1 MGGHIGPPLQGVLS
15 VEGQVRKEWAMDS
28 MEVPGKRAAEGGG
41 PYEVAYRQKGSP
53 GRRRTRTPY
62 HQISGSGKSSWSIR
76 HRTNPRSTQLRV
88 GSHSGSADHSG
99 APPSCSAR
107 GDGPPNTR
115 KGYTAA
121 VSGRAANVGR
131 RAAAPTGCSIGR
143 KAVYF
148 FFSFGPCTARFL
160 FFFWQEKE
168 KMGGAKNQPSSWLN
182 SPPARKGEYN
192 L

>member
-76 HRTNPRSTQLRV
+76 HRTNPRSTQLRKR
-88 GSHSGSADHSG
+88 SHSGSAVHSG

-107 GDGPPNTR
+107 GDGPP
-115 KGYTAA
+115 K
-121 VSGRAANVGR
+121 
-131 RAAAPTGCSIGR
+131 AAAPTGCSIGR

-168 KMGGAKNQPSSWLN
+168 KMGGAKNQPSSWLY
-182 SPPARKGEYN
+182 SPPARKGEYQPPIRGDPTPKP
-192 L
+192 LKES